1 MSYSLWGKLALIGKF
16 PTKEHEEIVKD
27 YSATTINETAT
38 KEALL
43 IEIEA
48 AIH

>member
-1 MSYSLWGKLALIGKF
+1 MALIGKF
-16 PTKEHEEIVKD
+16 PTKRHEEIVRD